1 MSDIVHTQPAAP
13 SRTSAVLQ
21 SVLGTQKDYGS
32 LVSRMAL
39 AAVIFPHG
47 AQKAL
52 GWFGG
57 YGLEGTMGFF
67 TQQMGIPALFAGLAI
82 AAEFLGPLALAVGL
96 GGRVAALGIGVT
108 MAVAA
113 FTVHL
118 QHGFFMNWMGQQK
131 GEGIEFFILAI
142 GLALAVMI
150 KGSGAWSL
158 DRLVSRPKSQS

>member
-1 MSDIVHTQPAAP
+1 MSAIVQPQPAAKP
-13 SRTSAVLQ
+13 QSLSLWRAVLD
-21 SVLGTQKDYGS
+21 TPPDYGS
-32 LVSRMAL
+32 LVSRLAL

-57 YGLEGTMGFF
+57 FGFSGTMGFF
-67 TQQMGIPALFAGLAI
+67 TQQLHIPAPLAALAI
-82 AAEFLGPLALAVGL
+82 AAEFLGPVALVLGL

-113 FTVHL
+113 ATVHVP
-118 QHGFFMNWMGQQK
+118 HGFFMNWMGQQQ
-131 GEGIEFFILAI
+131 GEGLEYFILAI

-158 DRLVSRPKSQS
+158 DRLLAPRDSQ